1 MNFTISDLLRLR
13 SNPASAVSSGL
24 FSTSSV
30 TAASGSPYV
39 GTYNS
44 YSPFG
49 SEASDFES
57 SSSCSTTFWT
67 TFFSLFGLL
76 NSPYLFS
83 SSNNSSS
90 IWVSSLYSFS
100 FLRLSSFVTASDIR
114 FSALVKLD
122 RRSKISSFLY
132 VRITC

>member
-1 MNFTISDLLRLR
+1 MNFIISDLLRLR
-13 SNPASAVSSGL
+13 SIPASAVSSGL
-24 FSTSSV
+24 LSTSSV
-30 TAASGSPYV
+30 SAASGSPYV

-44 YSPFG
+44 SSPFG
-49 SEASDFES
+49 SEASDFE

-114 FSALVKLD
+114 FSALVKLE